1 MVLATCVYVQYCLMR
16 DLKVEKLCDEF
27 GQYLIYL
34 CCECGHERRCY
45 PRTLA
50 AVAGWD
56 AKLDDVARRM
66 RCSKCNQKNMETIR
80 ARTKSSSRYL
90 IDQCNLHKPVRRC
103 VNN

>member
-1 MVLATCVYVQYCLMR
+1 MR
-16 DLKVEKLCDEF
+16 DLKVENLCDEF

-56 AKLDDVARRM
+56 ARLDDVAHRM
-66 RCSKCNQKNMETIR
+66 RCSKCNTKKCTAR
-80 ARTKSSSRYL
+80 AAPLTTPRGYKS
-90 IDQCNLHKPVRRC
+90 H
-103 VNN
+103 